1 MQVVRDGHALRGR
14 VDVFRRTGAT
24 VGFVPTMGA
33 LHEGH
38 LSLVRAARAGAKCV
52 VVSIFVNPLQF
63 GPGEDLERYP
73 RDEEG
78 DLALLEKEGV
88 DFVFLPR
95 AEELYPPDFETKVVP
110 GSVARDLEGAF
121 RPGHFTGVCTVVLK
135 LFNLVAPHKA
145 WFGAKDAQQLAVIRR
160 MTRDLSLPVRI
171 EVGPTVREPDG
182 LALSSRNRYLS
193 PEERRRAL
201 CLSRGLF
208 AAREAHHRGERSGRA
223 LLERA
228 GKEMKEGVV
237 LDYLEIR
244 DPYTFQPVPDP
255 VENGL
260 MLVAARVGSTRLID
274 NVPLGAEA
282 ARAVGEKG

>member
-1 MQVVRDGHALRGR
+1 MRGR
-14 VDVFRRTGAT
+14 IDVCRRTGAT

-38 LSLVRAARAGAKCV
+38 LSLVRKAREAVKCL

-63 GPGEDLERYP
+63 GPGEDLDRYP

-88 DFVFLPR
+88 DFAFLPGE
-95 AEELYPPDFETKVVP
+95 EELYPPDFDTKVQP
-110 GSVARDLEGAF
+110 GAVARDLEGAF

-135 LFNLVAPHKA
+135 LFHLVGPHAA
-145 WFGAKDAQQLAVIRR
+145 WFGAKDAQQLAVIRK
-160 MTRDLSLPVRI
+160 MVRDLSMPVRI

-193 PEERRRAL
+193 REERERAL
-201 CLSRGLF
+201 SLSRGLF
-208 AAREAHHRGERSGRA
+208 AARRAHEAGERSGA
-223 LLERA
+223 VLLDLARR
-228 GKEMKEGVV
+228 EMEGLVD

-244 DPYTFQPVPDP
+244 DPHTFRPVPDP

-260 MLVAARVGSTRLID
+260 LLVAGKVGSTRLID
-274 NVPLGAEA
+274 NTPLGKEA
-282 ARAVGEKG
+282 ARAAGEEV

>member
-14 VDVFRRTGAT
+14 IDVCRRTGAT

-38 LSLVRAARAGAKCV
+38 LSLVRAAREASKCA

-88 DFVFLPR
+88 DFAFLPR
-95 AEELYPPDFETKVVP
+95 AEELYPPGFETKVVP

-121 RPGHFTGVCTVVLK
+121 RPGHFSGVCTVVLK
-135 LFNLVAPHKA
+135 LFNLVAPHRA

-160 MTRDLSLPVRI
+160 MVRDLSLPIRI
-171 EVGPTVREPDG
+171 EVGPTVREADG
-182 LALSSRNRYLS
+182 LALSSRNRYLA
-193 PEERRRAL
+193 PEERAEAL
-201 CLSRGLF
+201 SLSRALF
-208 AAREAHHRGERSGRA
+208 AARKLHGAGERSGRV
-223 LLERA
+223 LLDRA
-228 GKEMKEGVV
+228 RRELGAGVV

-244 DPYTFQPVPDP
+244 DPHTFRPVPDP

-260 MLVAARVGSTRLID
+260 LLVAARVGSTRLID
-274 NVPLGAEA
+274 NVPLGKEA
-282 ARAVGEKG
+282 ARAMGEEG